1 MDELQDLVDAMHLS
15 EPMNTQQLDQLA
27 EQIKGRL
34 NLNLGQ
40 KQYRD
45 LAAQVAKLSIE
56 RRNNSNSVTP
66 TSTSTNGTSPEKIS
80 GLSPKNSGFFLRNE
94 NSKPI
99 GVSSSPNVTH
109 RRGRSPARSTTDAGG
124 SGFKSFNS
132 AFRKQ
137 SPLRNMFT
145 SSKIPPQNQ
154 TPEASAK
161 HSSAR
166 QRSAS
171 PAFAGL
177 FRRNNRQEEKKESA
191 SPPEEAHLP
200 SSRMMD
206 QTQGA
211 SPQRQRAPSPLNVV
225 QANYAQ
231 PNQQASSFIPSSPM
245 MQRPSTPVEDRP
257 PSRSA
262 SPFNARPGLQED
274 DDVDDSISISA
285 RSPVPRSPVRT
296 FHNYPP
302 ASNNHHLPKHPRSM
316 HPSAGA
322 DMDPT
327 RQPGPLRAHSRSP
340 MRRPADDDNDATRQ
354 PAVPRSFSRSPMR
367 GNRDVSDVPDL
378 SGLSM
383 PDFEPDS
390 NGGEA
395 LFTPPP
401 RAMPAPRPHDES
413 SFLDAMSVSREIG
426 GGSDMRQRMYT
437 TPQDVT
443 ERFESSVRINMD
455 DNKQSRLLPR
465 VARRDDAG
473 LAAAHMT
480 TTSAH
485 GPATNVSPPPPRRDE
500 MFSPMDVDEP
510 SPPPTLQFS
519 LGLGNPRQRVNR
531 PRPRPRPVTV
541 DAFSAHSSPVTNKIH
556 SSTKQNEPLVDYS
569 GKVQLI
575 ASKREEAKEFYISG
589 DYVGSILT
597 FTEAIKLYGQSSSSL
612 PGDVLAVLLS
622 NRAAGL
628 LMLGAYDAA
637 VSDCQLALQ
646 HVSEARTNE
655 PFSNDSGP
663 MLKVKLHTRLA
674 RAYIKLGDH
683 RKCKAAFEDAIKTA
697 NDAIA
702 FSRTYHDNESF
713 LQNEKALVQMSTEA
727 NLGLADAQRLA
738 DACDNLSKCL
748 LMTQRVP
755 TEKGKCAEALGH
767 VNVALSIASGS
778 VNLSES
784 KVNLLS
790 NLKRWREVA
799 GYCER
804 LAASNVPQEKIYVE
818 DLASKNPFPGI
829 PAAAHLKADFF
840 GDSRDE
846 DSSTRELKLNSKAA
860 AEAVLRMPTVLS
872 PYYLRALRLEERYPA
887 ADAALRALEDFST
900 RIVAGN
906 DPQNRQNQYAWLPT
920 ERRKLDRT
928 KELRERGDELFRISD
943 FDLAAAQ
950 YTQCLKIDGEGLP
963 EATDGMNA
971 GGRLHAVLH
980 CNRAACLMALR
991 RFHGAVEECTSALK
1005 IHPRYMKA
1013 ILRRARCYTRLQR
1026 PQEAISEYKRW
1037 LDLVEEAKK
1046 PGAVITL
1053 SPCLFDG
1060 PSDVK
1065 PSEVAQVQKELDEVY
1080 QSRRRAEANAREE
1093 AGRRNARE
1101 RERVQDNFTS
1111 SWRST
1116 NSNNAHERRDQW
1128 YNQQNDQRRWDSFTN
1143 RGPRSHSQTRAET
1156 WGNRQHQEQH
1166 HARSRS
1172 QDRPRQEFVSP
1183 RSSTGDHYSVL
1194 EVSHNASEEEI
1205 KRSFRRLALKYH
1217 PDKNKD
1223 EGASDNFRR
1232 VKLAHEILS
1241 DPLKRRQYDD
1251 ELRVLGR
1258 RNHF

>member
-1 MDELQDLVDAMHLS
+1 
-15 EPMNTQQLDQLA
+15 
-27 EQIKGRL
+27 
-34 NLNLGQ
+34 
-40 KQYRD
+40 
-45 LAAQVAKLSIE
+45 
-56 RRNNSNSVTP
+56 
-66 TSTSTNGTSPEKIS
+66 
-80 GLSPKNSGFFLRNE
+80 
-94 NSKPI
+94 
-99 GVSSSPNVTH
+99 
-109 RRGRSPARSTTDAGG
+109 
-124 SGFKSFNS
+124 
-132 AFRKQ
+132 
-137 SPLRNMFT
+137 
-145 SSKIPPQNQ
+145 
-154 TPEASAK
+154 
-161 HSSAR
+161 
-166 QRSAS
+166 
-171 PAFAGL
+171 
-177 FRRNNRQEEKKESA
+177 
-191 SPPEEAHLP
+191 
-200 SSRMMD
+200 
-206 QTQGA
+206 
-211 SPQRQRAPSPLNVV
+211 
-225 QANYAQ
+225 
-231 PNQQASSFIPSSPM
+231 
-245 MQRPSTPVEDRP
+245 
-257 PSRSA
+257 
-262 SPFNARPGLQED
+262 
-274 DDVDDSISISA
+274 
-285 RSPVPRSPVRT
+285 
-296 FHNYPP
+296 
-302 ASNNHHLPKHPRSM
+302 
-316 HPSAGA
+316 
-322 DMDPT
+322 
-327 RQPGPLRAHSRSP
+327 
-340 MRRPADDDNDATRQ
+340 
-354 PAVPRSFSRSPMR
+354 
-367 GNRDVSDVPDL
+367 
-378 SGLSM
+378 
-383 PDFEPDS
+383 
-390 NGGEA
+390 
-395 LFTPPP
+395 
-401 RAMPAPRPHDES
+401 
-413 SFLDAMSVSREIG
+413 
-426 GGSDMRQRMYT
+426 
-437 TPQDVT
+437 
-443 ERFESSVRINMD
+443 
-455 DNKQSRLLPR
+455 
-465 VARRDDAG
+465 
-473 LAAAHMT
+473 
-480 TTSAH
+480 
-485 GPATNVSPPPPRRDE
+485 
-500 MFSPMDVDEP
+500 
-510 SPPPTLQFS
+510 
-519 LGLGNPRQRVNR
+519 
-531 PRPRPRPVTV
+531 V
-541 DAFSAHSSPVTNKIH
+541 DAFAAHSSPVTSRY
-556 SSTKQNEPLVDYS
+556 SSTAKQDEPVVDFS

-589 DYVGSILT
+589 NYVGSTLT

-612 PGDVLAVLLS
+612 PGDILAVLLS

-646 HVSEARTNE
+646 HVTQARTNE

-674 RAYIKLGDH
+674 RAYVKLGDH

-702 FSRTYHDNESF
+702 FSRSYHDNESF

-748 LMTQRVP
+748 MMTQRIP
-755 TEKGKCAEALGH
+755 TEKGKCADALGH
-767 VNVALSIASGS
+767 VNIALSIASGS
-778 VNLSES
+778 VSLSES
-784 KVNLLS
+784 KVNLLG

-799 GYCER
+799 GFCER

-818 DLASKNPFPGI
+818 DLALKSPFPGI
-829 PAAAHLKADFF
+829 PAASHLKAEFF

-860 AEAVLRMPTVLS
+860 AEAVFRLPSVLA

-887 ADAALRALEDFST
+887 ADAALRALEDFSK
-900 RIVAGN
+900 RVVAGH
-906 DPQNRQNQYAWLPT
+906 DNRQSQFSWLPT

-963 EATDGMNA
+963 EPSDGMNA

-1026 PQEAISEYKRW
+1026 TQEAISEYKRW

-1046 PGAVITL
+1046 PGLAMTL

-1080 QSRRRAEANAREE
+1080 QSRRRAEADAREE
-1093 AGRRNARE
+1093 AGRRSARE

-1111 SWRST
+1111 SWKNT

-1194 EVSHNASEEEI
+1194 EVPHNASEEEI

-1251 ELRVLGR
+1251 ELRILGR